1 MGTRPGHSYCSFKD
15 HSGANFSQSPWAP
28 PHLPGL
34 GWAGLQPQTEHK
46 LRKYCAAKLI

>member
-1 MGTRPGHSYCSFKD
+1 MGTRPGHSYCSFKA
-15 HSGANFSQSPWAP
+15 HSGTNFSQSPWAP
-28 PHLPGL
+28 PL